1 MFRLAVITVF
11 ASAIAFAQPLGRSS
25 NKSLTQ
31 STPTRDLVR
40 LHPPPYAAF
49 GPTLRPAPLA
59 VAPLSPGFTIPLCTG
74 FPNSHSPALV
84 VNGSSIHI
92 LMPAKPVKR

>member
-11 ASAIAFAQPLGRSS
+11 ASAIAFAQSPS
-25 NKSLTQ
+25 Q

-49 GPTLRPAPLA
+49 GPRLRPPPLA
-59 VAPLSPGFTIPLCTG
+59 VTPLAPGFTIPLCTG
-74 FPNSHSPALV
+74 FPGSHSPVLV
-84 VNGSSIHI
+84 VNGSSIHVR
-92 LMPAKPVKR
+92 MPAKPVKR